1 MLKRIHIAVL
11 LSVSICSIGPVLH
24 AQQALCPG
32 APSANIVPTN
42 LACEIADATG
52 ATGVGNSSLRNLPTT
67 IASQLSQLPLATAVS
82 GSGLTLNKSL
92 GVFTASEDSLGTIL
106 TQRGETIGKYKLMLS
121 FTYQHFGFDSIDG
134 TALKHFNTVQYTP
147 NSDGTSTYFVGANK
161 ISLGINQY
169 TTAASFGL
177 TNKLDVTVIL
187 PFSHVNLST
196 GTALTIYSVS
206 AGNVVLSSFSAVP
219 PASYMPGTATGV
231 GDFALNLK
239 ANIFKGEHTSVAV
252 GGEVRFPTGD
262 AINYLGTGA
271 YGFKP
276 YFVVSHRGRITPNV
290 NLAYQWNGSSILNNN
305 QTLPGSFLYSGGV
318 DFRVTHNFTLVGEFL
333 GQYVFNG
340 PRLTTKPLNIVPTG
354 FTYPVGSV
362 TGAITQNYAMDNL
375 GGGVKY
381 SPTKHIFLSANVLF
395 KMDDAGLRAKVIPL
409 AGASYRF

>member
-1 MLKRIHIAVL
+1 
-11 LSVSICSIGPVLH
+11 
-24 AQQALCPG
+24 
-32 APSANIVPTN
+32 
-42 LACEIADATG
+42 
-52 ATGVGNSSLRNLPTT
+52 
-67 IASQLSQLPLATAVS
+67 
-82 GSGLTLNKSL
+82 L

-239 ANIFKGEHTSVAV
+239 ANVFKGEHTSVAV

-305 QTLPGSFLYSGGV
+305 QNLPGSFLYSGGV